1 MTDIVSEIKSRRIS
15 EIVSRF
21 VLLQNAGG
29 SRKKG
34 KCPFHRE
41 KTPSFYID
49 DNNGFFHCFGCGE
62 GGDVISFVQKIKSC
76 DFLQALDVLCD
87 ILAIDKKKFE
97 KKDIQ
102 EIKQQRSFYET
113 MNIIN
118 DYYSISLCEN
128 EKAQSYLKNTRLLND
143 DTIKEFSI
151 GVIDNDLNNF
161 CKFLLN
167 HDVKEETL
175 LKLGFI
181 KYTIDK
187 DTDIGDKKYL
197 FFRNRIMIPIH
208 DQSGRIVGFGGRIY
222 NTDEGAKY
230 LNSAE
235 SDFFKKGSI
244 LFNFH
249 RAKKCIDSDKPLII
263 VEGYMDVIT
272 LWQAGFK
279 TAIAPLGTS
288 ITNDHLQKILN
299 YCKTPVFIFD
309 SDTAGVKA
317 SVRACEMLFSLLQTG
332 FVPRFCSLKCAK
344 DVDEFLKKY
353 QADSLR
359 QQMYSSL
366 EINEFIF
373 SAKMEKYNTKNP
385 NEVAKLEKELLLLVD
400 KINDKVL
407 QKHYRLFFQKKIW
420 ELKFQGGFRKNK
432 NNNNQYSNMS
442 TFGDKHTT
450 LKRTNINDKERQILA
465 FLFLNRD
472 FLVNDELNENVLPK
486 FIKKNQ
492 KIFEEITAFDF
503 ENDSGGVE
511 IIGSNYVEYIKKIQ
525 ANGVADDI
533 FKNLVIGWEL
543 EYLKI
548 SNLPENIKQKE
559 RKKILEK
566 KENMLLLE
574 GES

>member
-1 MTDIVSEIKSRRIS
+1 
-15 EIVSRF
+15 
-21 VLLQNAGG
+21 
-29 SRKKG
+29 
-34 KCPFHRE
+34 
-41 KTPSFYID
+41 
-49 DNNGFFHCFGCGE
+49 
-62 GGDVISFVQKIKSC
+62 
-76 DFLQALDVLCD
+76 
-87 ILAIDKKKFE
+87 
-97 KKDIQ
+97 
-102 EIKQQRSFYET
+102 
-113 MNIIN
+113 
-118 DYYSISLCEN
+118 
-128 EKAQSYLKNTRLLND
+128 
-143 DTIKEFSI
+143 
-151 GVIDNDLNNF
+151 
-161 CKFLLN
+161 
-167 HDVKEETL
+167 
-175 LKLGFI
+175 
-181 KYTIDK
+181 
-187 DTDIGDKKYL
+187 
-197 FFRNRIMIPIH
+197 
-208 DQSGRIVGFGGRIY
+208 
-222 NTDEGAKY
+222 
-230 LNSAE
+230 
-235 SDFFKKGSI
+235 
-244 LFNFH
+244 
-249 RAKKCIDSDKPLII
+249 
-263 VEGYMDVIT
+263 
-272 LWQAGFK
+272 
-279 TAIAPLGTS
+279 
-288 ITNDHLQKILN
+288 
-299 YCKTPVFIFD
+299 
-309 SDTAGVKA
+309 
-317 SVRACEMLFSLLQTG
+317 MLFSLLQTG
-332 FVPRFCSLKCAK
+332 FVPRFCSLKGAK

>member
-15 EIVSRF
+15 EVVSRF
-21 VLLQNAGG
+21 VVLQNAGG
-29 SRKKG
+29 ARRKG

-62 GGDVISFVQKIKSC
+62 GGDVISFIQKIKSC

-102 EIKQQRSFYET
+102 AIKQQHSFYET

-161 CKFLLN
+161 CKFLSN
-167 HDVKEETL
+167 HDVKEEML
-175 LKLGFI
+175 LKLGFV
-181 KYTIDK
+181 KYTLEK
-187 DTDIGDKKYL
+187 GTNVSDKKYL

-230 LNSAE
+230 LNSPE

-249 RAKKCIDSDKPLII
+249 RAKKCIDGDKPFII
-263 VEGYMDVIT
+263 VEGYMDVIA
-272 LWQAGFK
+272 LWQAGLK

-317 SVRACEMLFSLLQTG
+317 SIRACEMLFSLLQTG
-332 FVPRFCSLKCAK
+332 FVPRFCTLNGAK

-353 QADSLR
+353 QVDSLK
-359 QQMYSSL
+359 QQINLSV

-373 SAKMEKYNTKNP
+373 SAKMKKYNTKNP
-385 NEVAKLEKELLLLVD
+385 NDVAKLEKELLLLVD
-400 KINDKVL
+400 KIKDKIL

-420 ELKFQGGFRKNK
+420 ELKFQAGFKKNK
-432 NNNNQYSNMS
+432 DDNKQHNKTSSFEN
-442 TFGDKHTT
+442 GHTS
-450 LKRTNINDKERQILA
+450 LKTTNINDKERRILA

-472 FLVNDELNENVLPK
+472 FLINDELNENIIPK
-486 FIKKNQ
+486 FIKRNQ
-492 KIFEEITAFDF
+492 KIFEDIATFDF
-503 ENDSGGVE
+503 ENDSNGGE
-511 IIGSNYVEYIKKIQ
+511 IIGSNYIEDIKKIQ
-525 ANGVADDI
+525 TNSAVEDI
-533 FKNLVIGWEL
+533 FKNLIIGWEL
-543 EYLKI
+543 EYLKT
-548 SNLPENIKQKE
+548 SNIPENIKQKE

-566 KENMLLLE
+566 KENMLSDSE
-574 GES
+574 N